1 MSIPQ
6 FQEFMTPALQALK
19 DKTPK
24 HISEIEKL
32 VIPTLK
38 LTEEDCK
45 QTISSGNRT
54 VVRSRLYW
62 ALYFMYRAGLVSKP
76 ARATYCIESIG
87 SEALSSNAKIDVK
100 FLEQYPSFKEFQ
112 NTSHNEERKQNIDI
126 PNETI
131 IDPVTRINNAIE
143 DFNQRTRKDLLD
155 QLKKVDPLYFER
167 ICLTLMKA
175 MGYGEYFSLTPQ
187 SYDGGIDGIIDEDTL
202 GLDKIYLQAKRY
214 TDNKVNDKEM
224 QNFIGALSSSPVNKG
239 VFITTSFFSEKA
251 CERSRKVFGKSIRL
265 VDGNEL
271 ADMMLKYNVG
281 VRVVKSYE
289 IKELDWSFFSEED
302 ESESL

>member
-1 MSIPQ
+1 MPIPQ
-6 FQEFMTPALQALK
+6 FQEFMTPALQALR
-19 DKTPK
+19 DQSQK
-24 HISEIEKL
+24 HISEVEKL
-32 VIPTLK
+32 IIPILK

-76 ARATYCIESIG
+76 ARATYRIEPVG
-87 SEALSSNAKIDVK
+87 LEALSSGEKIDVK
-100 FLEQYPSFKEFQ
+100 FLERYSSFREFQ
-112 NTSHNEERKQNIDI
+112 NTSHDEERKQNIDI

-143 DFNQRTRKDLLD
+143 DFNQSTRNDLLD

-167 ICLTLMKA
+167 ICLALMKA
-175 MGYGEYFSLTPQ
+175 MGYGEYLSLTPQ
-187 SYDGGIDGIIDEDTL
+187 SHDGGIDGIIDEDTL

-224 QNFIGALSSSPVNKG
+224 QNFIGALSTSPVNKG

-251 CERSRKVFGKSIRL
+251 IERSKKVLGKAIRL
-265 VDGNEL
+265 IDGNEM

-289 IKELDWSFFSEED
+289 IKELDWSFFSEE